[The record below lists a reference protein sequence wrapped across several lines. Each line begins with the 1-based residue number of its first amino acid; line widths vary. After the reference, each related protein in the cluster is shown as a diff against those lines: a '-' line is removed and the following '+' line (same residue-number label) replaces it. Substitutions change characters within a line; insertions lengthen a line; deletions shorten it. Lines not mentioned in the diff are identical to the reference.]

1 MMNKYIKVI
10 QKYHQ
15 YEFKD
20 KTKVWL
26 CKASLHQQHAL
37 QCT

>member
-10 QKYHQ
+10 QEYYQ

-20 KTKVWL
+20 KIKVWL
-26 CKASLHQQHAL
+26 CKVFLY
-37 QCT
+37 